1 MNQAPIILAHPADNE
16 GRGTYRV
23 LHPVYAYQN
32 LGLARVHIYTQ
43 FLNEESYKNLAPD
56 IVVLSESTNYDQI
69 ELVSKY
75 RKTNR
80 KNFIV
85 YDIND
90 LLIDVPESNI
100 HHSSIPKDIGERIK
114 QAIKHVDAISVTTE
128 PLKDALKRK
137 YHFKDIRVV
146 PNMIPRPVFDLVQ
159 PTKQPHDK
167 PRIGWAGGISHG
179 GDTSIIQHIAD
190 LLGDTVTW
198 VFFGMMPDGMG
209 GRPNVEFIQPVPMTH
224 YYQTLASMNL
234 DVAIAPLEENAF
246 NECKS
251 NLKLIEYGLL
261 DVPVIASDFTPYQCN
276 SGAILLPN
284 QAYLWAEAIR
294 DVTTGGLRN
303 WVKDNYILDDHA
315 VGRLKGWLPTNETPF
330 IPQDAP
336 ANTFRVIS
344 SDIHSLPKGA
354 DIVLLRGDA
363 APLSE
368 SQLERLCVGDAT
380 MALHNN
386 GLFPTPGQFVPIDP
400 ATAAVIDEYADN
412 DESVPMPTLNGPAVY
427 MSAKALAQVGTPR
440 LDYDTEEASVMD
452 WSLRAKDC
460 KFALT
465 CADNVFVASNKP
477 FQITDAD
484 KKRLALRFPNLD
496 MTAPKELS
504 DSMENIELQFYGER
518 YKTPLPT
525 RGDYVEW
532 AKVFDT
538 PLVEPSSV
546 FSEDFC
552 IGVVMPMY
560 NTDPDVLNAA
570 VQSVLDQDYG
580 NWLLTIVD
588 DGSDK
593 PAPVEYDDPR
603 IEVITLAENSGIST
617 ASNAAIHNLLG
628 KGVHWITFLD
638 HDDTL
643 SPIAFSETAKV
654 ALARPEL
661 NFIFA
666 DEDKLDHEGNRC
678 EPYFKPAFDYER
690 LLTQNY
696 LSHYTAYKVTGDF
709 PRLDSSFDGAQD
721 YDFVLRY
728 LESFGVSRKSIHHI
742 PRVLYHWRKSD
753 NSMAHN
759 PLSKPDAIKQG
770 VRAVIGHLKRTGQSA
785 MVSTHPLAPIHHRV
799 QFGVPE
805 DQPKVLIVI
814 PTKDHVDLLKPCI
827 DSILG
832 KTSYKNYEIAVVDN
846 GSRDP
851 ETRKYLSNPKGFK
864 VIRDDSPYNF
874 SALNNRAVRDSDA
887 EFIVTL
893 NNDTQVVEG
902 GWLNQ
907 MVGMGLRKGVGCV
920 GAKLLYPDGRI
931 QHAGVIRKYGM
942 NLHIGVGQPAQYT
955 GLFGINVLNHECC
968 AVTAACMLIR
978 KSIWDE
984 LGGLDEEY
992 PVYFNDVD
1000 FGYRVM
1006 KAGYYN
1012 AVCMDAVLLH
1022 KESASL
1028 GRERTVEKQ
1037 KALNDAGTM
1046 LNAKQ
1051 PEADP
1056 YLNPQITL
1064 EGAPVWP
1071 APWVKPETIE
1081 NVLVINGKPE
1091 DVVDAFRKGASVFSA
1106 TTVGAIMK
1114 IETPVM
1120 QHIKSWDMRGMDAE
1134 VAKRALKRLGIT
1146 QVIVRNIGDGILE
1159 MLPFV
1164 ERLGLPVSYEPET
1177 LEAACPRNF
1186 VDCDKDIMEA
1196 AQCQS
1201 CIDNLGTP
1209 FGFVDIDG
1217 WRNVWGRFLM
1227 NTFNDKED
1235 AANLLGY
1242 VSSRGLV
1249 EDTEIAELPS

>member
-16 GRGTYRV
+16 GRGTYRI
-23 LHPVYAYQN
+23 LHPSYAYQN
-32 LGLARVHIYTQ
+32 LGLAKVHIYTQ
-43 FLNEESYKNLAPD
+43 FLNEESYKSLAPD
-56 IVVLSESTNYDQI
+56 IVVLSESTDYKQI
-69 ELVSKY
+69 ESINDY
-75 RKTNR
+75 RKFNR
-80 KNFIV
+80 KNFLV

-90 LLIDVPESNI
+90 LLFDVPESNI

-114 QAIKHVDAISVTTE
+114 KAIKPMDAISVTTE
-128 PLKDALKRK
+128 PLKDAIKRK

-146 PNMIPRPVFDLVQ
+146 PNMIPRPVFDMVN
-159 PTKQPHDK
+159 PIKQPHDK

-190 LLGDTVTW
+190 LLGNTVTW
-198 VFFGMMPDGMG
+198 VFFGMMPEGMG
-209 GRPNVEFIQPVPMTH
+209 GRSNVEFIQPVPMTH
-224 YYQTLASMNL
+224 YYQALASMDL
-234 DVAIAPLEENAF
+234 DVAIAPLEDNAF
-246 NECKS
+246 NMCKS

-261 DVPVIASDFTPYQCN
+261 DVPVIASDLYPYQCN
-276 SGAILLPN
+276 SGALLLPN
-284 QAYLWAEAIR
+284 QAYRWAEAIR
-294 DVTTGGLRN
+294 DVTNTDAGGLRS
-303 WVKDNYILDDHA
+303 WVKDNYVLDDHS
-315 VGRLKGWLPTNETPF
+315 VSRLQGWLPSGEKPF
-330 IPQDAP
+330 VPEAAQEKP
-336 ANTFRVIS
+336 FRVIS
-344 SDIHSLPKGA
+344 SDIRSMPKGA
-354 DIVLLRGDA
+354 DVVLLRGDA

-386 GLFPTPGQFVPIDP
+386 GLFPTPGNFTPIDP
-400 ATAAVIDEYADN
+400 ATAAIIDEYAIEN
-412 DESVPMPTLNGPAVY
+412 ESVVMPTLNGPAVY
-427 MSAKALAQVGTPR
+427 MSAKALAKVGTPR
-440 LDYDTEEASVMD
+440 LDYDTEEAAIMD
-452 WSLRAKDC
+452 WSLRAKDR
-460 KFALT
+460 KFTLM
-465 CADNVFVASNKP
+465 CASNVFVASNKP

-496 MTAPKELS
+496 MTAPKQLA
-504 DSMENIELQFYGER
+504 DSMENLELRFYGER

-525 RGDYVEW
+525 RGDYAEW
-532 AKVFDT
+532 ANVFDT

-552 IGVVMPMY
+552 MGVVMPMY
-560 NTDPDVLNAA
+560 NTEPDVLNAA

-580 NWLLTIVD
+580 NWKMVIVD

-593 PAPVEYDDPR
+593 TVEFPDDPR
-603 IEVITLAENSGIST
+603 IEAITLAENSGIST
-617 ASNAAIHNLLG
+617 ASNAAIHALLN

-638 HDDTL
+638 HDDVL

-654 ALARPEL
+654 ALARPEI

-666 DEDKLDHEGNRC
+666 DEDKLDENGNRC

-696 LSHYTAYKVTGDF
+696 LSHYTAYKVFSAEDF
-709 PRLDSSFDGAQD
+709 PRLDSTFDGAQD

-728 LESFGVSRKSIHHI
+728 LESFGVSRKAIHHI
-742 PRVLYHWRKSD
+742 PRVLYHWRKSVS
-753 NSMAHN
+753 SMAAN
-759 PLSKPDAIKQG
+759 PLSKPEAIKHG
-770 VRAVIGHLKRTGQSA
+770 VRAVIGHIKRTGQSA
-785 MVSTHPLAPIHHRV
+785 MVASHPLAPMHHRV

-805 DQPKVLIVI
+805 EQPKVLIVI
-814 PTKDHVDLLKPCI
+814 PTKDRVDLLKPCI

-832 KTSYKNYEIAVVDN
+832 KTSYKNYEIVVVDN
-846 GSRDP
+846 GSREP

-864 VIRDDSPYNF
+864 VVRDDSPYNF
-874 SALNNRAVRDSDA
+874 SALNNRVVRDSDA

-931 QHAGVIRKYGM
+931 QHAGVIRKNGM
-942 NLHIGVGQPAQYT
+942 NLHIGAGQPAQYT

-968 AVTAACMLIR
+968 AVTAACMLVR

-1000 FGYRVM
+1000 FGYRLM

-1028 GRERTVEKQ
+1028 GKERTVEKQ
-1037 KALNDAGTM
+1037 KALNAAGAM

-1091 DVVDAFRKGASVFSA
+1091 DVIDAFRRGASVFSA

-1114 IETPVM
+1114 IEKPVM
-1120 QHIKSWDMRGMDAE
+1120 QHIKSWDMRTDFE

-1242 VSSRGLV
+1242 VSSRGL
-1249 EDTEIAELPS
+1249 ES

>member
-1 MNQAPIILAHPADNE
+1 MNNAPIILAHPADNE

-23 LHPVYAYQN
+23 LHTVYAYQN

-56 IVVLSESTNYDQI
+56 IVVLSESTDYKQI
-69 ELVSKY
+69 ESIAQY

-198 VFFGMMPDGMG
+198 VFFGMIPEGMAA
-209 GRPNVEFIQPVPMTH
+209 RSNVEFIQPVPMTH
-224 YYQTLASMNL
+224 YYQTLASMDL

-261 DVPVIASDFTPYQCN
+261 DVPVIASDLYPYQCN
-276 SGAILLPN
+276 SGAVLVRN
-284 QAYLWAEAIR
+284 RAYEWAEAIKETLK
-294 DVTTGGLRN
+294 TTSGLRN
-303 WVKDNYILDDHA
+303 WVESNYILDDHA

-336 ANTFRVIS
+336 TNTFRVIS
-344 SDIHSLPKGA
+344 NDIHSLPKGA

-363 APLSE
+363 APLTE
-368 SQLERLCVGDAT
+368 SQLSKLCVGDAT

-412 DESVPMPTLNGPAVY
+412 DESVSMPTLNGPAVY

-452 WSLRAKDC
+452 WSLRAKDR

-477 FQITDAD
+477 FQITETD
-484 KKRLALRFPNLD
+484 KARLALRFPTLD
-496 MTAPKELS
+496 MTAPKRLA
-504 DSMENIELQFYGER
+504 DSMENLELRFYGER

-525 RGDYVEW
+525 RGDYAEW
-532 AKVFDT
+532 AKVFDS
-538 PLVEPSSV
+538 PLVEPGSLSH
-546 FSEDFC
+546 EDFC
-552 IGVVMPMY
+552 MGVVMPMY
-560 NTDPDVLNAA
+560 NTDPDALKAA

-593 PAPVEYDDPR
+593 PVPVEYDDPR
-603 IEVITLAENSGIST
+603 IEVIRLAENSGIST

-643 SPIAFSETAKV
+643 SPIAFSETAKI

-696 LSHYTAYKVTGDF
+696 LSHYTAYKVVSEF
-709 PRLDSSFDGAQD
+709 PRLDATFDGSQD

-728 LESFGVSRKSIHHI
+728 LESFGVSRKAIHHI

-770 VRAVIGHLKRTGQSA
+770 VRAVIGHIKRTGQSA
-785 MVSTHPLAPIHHRV
+785 MVSTHPLAPMHHRV

-832 KTSYKNYEIAVVDN
+832 KTAYKNYEIVVVDN

-874 SALNNRAVRDSDA
+874 AALNNRAVRDSDA

-931 QHAGVIRKYGM
+931 QHAGVIRKHGM

-1012 AVCMDAVLLH
+1012 AVCMDAILLH

-1037 KALNDAGTM
+1037 KALNEAGMM
-1046 LNAKQ
+1046 LNDKQ

-1091 DVVDAFRKGASVFSA
+1091 DVIDAFRRGASVFSA

-1114 IETPVM
+1114 IEMPVM
-1120 QHIKSWDMRGMDAE
+1120 QHIKSWDMRGADVE

-1146 QVIVRNIGDGILE
+1146 QIIVRNIGDGILE

-1164 ERLGLPVSYEPET
+1164 ERLGPPVSYEPET

-1196 AQCQS
+1196 GQCQS
-1201 CIDNLGTP
+1201 CVDSLGTP

-1217 WRNVWGRFLM
+1217 WRNIWGRFLM
-1227 NTFNDKED
+1227 NTFNDKGD

-1242 VSSRGLV
+1242 VSSRGL
-1249 EDTEIAELPS
+1249 ES